1 MIRFDPDRAYRPDDL
16 TEIATRSTLAKW
28 RHYGRGPAFYKF
40 GSRVLYR
47 GSDLNQWVAAHR
59 VEPTD
64 KT

>member
-1 MIRFDPDRAYRPDDL
+1 MNFEDDRAYRPDDL

-28 RHYGRGPAFYKF
+28 RHFGRGPAFYKF
-40 GSRVLYR
+40 GSRVLYSGR
-47 GSDLNQWVAAHR
+47 DLNRWIAARR